1 MQFNPMIQRTYHRT
15 AFTLVELLVSLV
27 VLSLLAGMVVAA
39 VQGVNQTAREA
50 RTRSIIDAI
59 DSVLM
64 EQYQS
69 YKYRPFS
76 VEIPSLETQID
87 PSTEVGLEVLASE
100 SARVRLMMIR
110 DMQRM
115 EMPDRL
121 SDIAD
126 APTPLFAAANR
137 VVVNNAGNIVGTR
150 NEKSRRKLFLVSWY
164 DANATAGSVVRPDAD
179 SIPSRL
185 AAYRSRFP
193 AGFDFTNDEALKNQ
207 GAECLYLIMAT
218 SFVGGSPAIDV
229 IPNSSIGDTDNDGLP
244 EILDG
249 WGNPLG
255 FIRWPVGYLD
265 LEQSIDTAVADDVD
279 LFRSD
284 YAYAVSNATSP
295 ALVTDVNSV
304 PPVQVRPWSLRPL
317 VFSAGADG
325 EFGIAANPWSDAGVE
340 QTNFSYRANWDWPL
354 DVSHY
359 GNELPGRASNNVP
372 TFPDPYLRRFVE
384 TQTGASRRL
393 PGQIVTPA
401 SAKFIADNISNYK

>member
-1 MQFNPMIQRTYHRT
+1 MIQRTYHRN

-27 VLSLLAGMVVAA
+27 VLSLLAGMVIAA

-76 VEIPSLETQID
+76 VEIPSLETQVNSMVD
-87 PSTEVGLEVLASE
+87 VGFEILASE

-121 SDIAD
+121 SDIVD
-126 APTPLFAAANR
+126 APTPLYAAANK
-137 VVVNNAGNIVGTR
+137 VVVNQAGRIVRTTDG
-150 NEKSRRKLFLVSWY
+150 KQFRKVFPVSWY
-164 DANATAGSVVRPDAD
+164 GVNPDSND
-179 SIPSRL
+179 VMDTLGVPSRL

-193 AGFDFTNDEALKNQ
+193 AGFDFTNTEALKNQ

-279 LFRSD
+279 LYRSD

-295 ALVTDVNSV
+295 ALATDVNSV

-325 EFGIAANPWSDAGVE
+325 EFGIATNPWSDAGVE

-393 PGQIVTPA
+393 PGQIVTPV

>member
-1 MQFNPMIQRTYHRT
+1 MQFNPMIQRTYHRN

-27 VLSLLAGMVVAA
+27 VLSLLAGMVIAA

-76 VEIPSLETQID
+76 VEIPSLETQVNSMVD
-87 PSTEVGLEVLASE
+87 VGFEILASE

-121 SDIAD
+121 SDIVD
-126 APTPLFAAANR
+126 APTPLYAAANK
-137 VVVNNAGNIVGTR
+137 VVVNQAGRIVRTTDG
-150 NEKSRRKLFLVSWY
+150 KQFRKVFPVSWY
-164 DANATAGSVVRPDAD
+164 GVNPDSND
-179 SIPSRL
+179 VMDTLGVPSRL

-193 AGFDFTNDEALKNQ
+193 AGFDFTNTEALKNQ

-279 LFRSD
+279 LYRSD

-295 ALVTDVNSV
+295 ALATDVNSV

-325 EFGIAANPWSDAGVE
+325 EFGIATNPWSDAGVE

-393 PGQIVTPA
+393 PGQIVTPV

>member
-1 MQFNPMIQRTYHRT
+1 MQFNPMIQRTYHRN
-15 AFTLVELLVSLV
+15 AFTLVELLVALV
-27 VLSLLAGMVVAA
+27 VLSLLAGMVIAA

-76 VEIPSLETQID
+76 VEIPSLETQVNSMVD
-87 PSTEVGLEVLASE
+87 VGFEILASE

-121 SDIAD
+121 SDIVD
-126 APTPLFAAANR
+126 APTPLYAAANK
-137 VVVNNAGNIVGTR
+137 VVVNQAGRIVRTTNG
-150 NEKSRRKLFLVSWY
+150 KQFRKVFPVSWY
-164 DANATAGSVVRPDAD
+164 GVNPDSND
-179 SIPSRL
+179 VMDTLGVPSRL

-193 AGFDFTNDEALKNQ
+193 AGFDFTNTEALKNQ

-279 LFRSD
+279 LYRSD

-295 ALVTDVNSV
+295 ALATDVNSV
-304 PPVQVRPWSLRPL
+304 PQVQVRPWSLRPL

-325 EFGIAANPWSDAGVE
+325 EFGIATNPWSDAGVE

-359 GNELPGRASNNVP
+359 GNELPGRASSSVP

-384 TQTGASRRL
+384 TQNGASRRL

>member
-1 MQFNPMIQRTYHRT
+1 MIQRTYHRN

-27 VLSLLAGMVVAA
+27 VLSLLAGMVIAA

-76 VEIPSLETQID
+76 VEIPSLETQVNSMVD
-87 PSTEVGLEVLASE
+87 VGFEILASE

-121 SDIAD
+121 SDIVD
-126 APTPLFAAANR
+126 APTPLYAAANK
-137 VVVNNAGNIVGTR
+137 VAVNQAGRIVRTPDG
-150 NEKSRRKLFLVSWY
+150 KQFRKVFPVSWY
-164 DANATAGSVVRPDAD
+164 GVNPDSND
-179 SIPSRL
+179 VMDTLGVPSRL

-193 AGFDFTNDEALKNQ
+193 AGFDFTNTEALKNQ

-279 LFRSD
+279 LYRSD

-295 ALVTDVNSV
+295 ALATDVNSV

-325 EFGIAANPWSDAGVE
+325 EFGIATNPWSDAGVE

-393 PGQIVTPA
+393 PGQIVTPV

>member
-1 MQFNPMIQRTYHRT
+1 MQFNPMIQRTYHRN

-27 VLSLLAGMVVAA
+27 VLSLLAAMVIAA

-76 VEIPSLETQID
+76 VEIPSLETQVNSMVD
-87 PSTEVGLEVLASE
+87 VGFEILASE

-121 SDIAD
+121 SDIVD
-126 APTPLFAAANR
+126 APTPLYAAANK
-137 VVVNNAGNIVGTR
+137 VVVNQAGRIVRTTDG
-150 NEKSRRKLFLVSWY
+150 KQFRKVFPVSWY
-164 DANATAGSVVRPDAD
+164 GVNPDSND
-179 SIPSRL
+179 VMDTLGVPSRL

-193 AGFDFTNDEALKNQ
+193 AGFDFTNTEALKNQ

-279 LFRSD
+279 LYRSD

-295 ALVTDVNSV
+295 ALATDVNSV

-325 EFGIAANPWSDAGVE
+325 EFGIATNPWSDAGVE

-393 PGQIVTPA
+393 PGQIVTPV